1 MPAPDSR
8 RAFHLQSLGPL
19 SALQVTLRSRF
30 GNKSISPCAGSV
42 DAISIGRIR
51 AGGRNADGGL
61 QLRTVVEEHQ
71 NR

>member
-42 DAISIGRIR
+42 DAISIGRIPRWR
-51 AGGRNADGGL
+51 AKRRRRPAAPHGR
-61 QLRTVVEEHQ
+61 
-71 NR
+71 